1 VKDNYLFIPDYHSPF
16 GHKDALKFCVSLQD
30 EFNIPHENIYC
41 AGDFEDEYNF
51 GRWPKDPNA
60 LHTPIQELDATRR
73 DVEEWG
79 RAFPIMKMLT
89 SNHGTRI
96 EARAS
101 EAMLPSQ
108 LLKDHKEIFNYP
120 KGWQMNEEY
129 VVFASRHEFCL
140 QHGDGFSGAQGHI
153 KAAMANGMST
163 AIGHLHCFAGVTH
176 IKTRHQEIWA
186 ANAGCLIDNAAYAF
200 KYGKH
205 HVNKP
210 TVGAL
215 VILDGGR
222 WPVWVPMRKEVPQAS
237 YEV

>member
-1 VKDNYLFIPDYHSPF
+1 
-16 GHKDALKFCVSLQD
+16 
-30 EFNIPHENIYC
+30 
-41 AGDFEDEYNF
+41 
-51 GRWPKDPNA
+51 
-60 LHTPIQELDATRR
+60 
-73 DVEEWG
+73 
-79 RAFPIMKMLT
+79 MKMLT

-96 EARAS
+96 ESRAL
-101 EAMLPSQ
+101 EAEIPSQ
-108 LLKDHKEIFNYP
+108 FLKAHGEIFKYP
-120 KGWQMNEEY
+120 KGWQLAEEY
-129 VVFASRHEFCL
+129 VVFGSRHEFCL

-186 ANAGCLIDNAAYAF
+186 ANAGCLIDPSAYAF
-200 KYGKH
+200 QYGKH

-210 TVGAL
+210 TIGAL

-222 WPVWVPMRKEVPQAS
+222 WPVWVPLRVEVPKTNHS